1 MLDFQQFSERELA
14 KVEEIMLQEI
24 VDYTENAALA
34 ESMTYSVKA
43 GGKRIRPLLLLT
55 TMVAFGQ
62 PLTTGAYQSAAALEM
77 VHTYSLIHDDLP
89 AMDNDDYRRG
99 KLTNHKVYG
108 EALAILAGD
117 GLLTLAF
124 QVMAQAEVTGE
135 QKIQLLQLLSQAAGT
150 QGMVAG
156 QVADIQGENQT
167 LQLADLWAI
176 HDKKTGALI
185 RFAFLA
191 GGILSNQ
198 PEAILVELTELAR
211 HLGLAFQIRDDIL
224 DVTSTK
230 ELLGKEVG
238 RDQVL
243 QKSTYPALL
252 GLKGAKEA
260 LETEINL
267 AKQTIIRM
275 AEIDSNFNQALFI
288 EIVKKFE

>member
-1 MLDFQQFSERELA
+1 MLDFQRFSERELA

-34 ESMTYSVKA
+34 ESMTYSVEA